1 MDFSYRNIKYYHDHC
16 MIFFVTTLPPKNG
29 QNMICFTIAYQI
41 RLFYFIYLVFLGGLK
56 IKMRCI
62 YKLDTEGWSLGRT
75 VQRWTHRNPY
85 NLVRPSSEFEPIENL
100 GLCTDRYS
108 WTVHV
113 LPQQRASF
121 RVKRSSPTNKLKLAI
136 QHIRQRNIIK
146 TV

>member
-1 MDFSYRNIKYYHDHC
+1 MDFSYRNIKYYYDHC
-16 MIFFVTTLPPKNG
+16 MIFFVTTLPPKKWLEHD
-29 QNMICFTIAYQI
+29 
-41 RLFYFIYLVFLGGLK
+41 LFYHSISNTFILFYLFGFFFGLK

-146 TV
+146 KV